1 MNLVAELVRGMRVDD
16 ALMQLAVSTKRAAK
30 VVAKVVHLIMNLWNL
45 FFIENSQLL
54 KVGFHMEMGSG
65 LVFEGMYGIIELN
78 ICQIKSLVYAG
89 HDFCSCQCHAQ
100 PWFGQGQTH
109 CW

>member
-1 MNLVAELVRGMRVDD
+1 VNLVAELVRGMRVDD

-30 VVAKVVHLIMNLWNL
+30 VVAKVVHLLVNLWNL
-45 FFIENSQLL
+45 SFFLNLSTLESW
-54 KVGFHMEMGSG
+54 FHMEMGSG
-65 LVFEGMYGIIELN
+65 LVFEGMYGLSELN
-78 ICQIKSLVYAG
+78 ICQTKSLVYAG